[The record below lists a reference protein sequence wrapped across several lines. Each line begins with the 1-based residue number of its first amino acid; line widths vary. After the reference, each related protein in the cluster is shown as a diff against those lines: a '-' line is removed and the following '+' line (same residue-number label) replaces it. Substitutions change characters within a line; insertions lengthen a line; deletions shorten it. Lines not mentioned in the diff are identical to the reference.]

1 MVGIGEQLILG
12 PSSGVKSR
20 SAAASV
26 IAVLKDLTAV
36 LWVLS
41 FLDRLDSAYPA

>member
-1 MVGIGEQLILG
+1 MMGDVLPMVGDLPSVNG

-36 LWVLS
+36 RS
-41 FLDRLDSAYPA
+41 P